1 MKNILP
7 GYAGENVFPAVHPA
21 AHVSVPDRR
30 QPFGLQAVCLAG
42 GVSELL

>member
-21 AHVSVPDRR
+21 AHVSVPDC
-30 QPFGLQAVCLAG
+30 LQAVCLAG
-42 GVSELL
+42 GESKLL